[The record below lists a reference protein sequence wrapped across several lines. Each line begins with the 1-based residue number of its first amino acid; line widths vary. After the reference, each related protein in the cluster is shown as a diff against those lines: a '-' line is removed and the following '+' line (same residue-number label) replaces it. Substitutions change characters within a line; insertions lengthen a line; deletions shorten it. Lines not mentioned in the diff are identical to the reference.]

1 MKKLIVVLMLLSLVL
16 AGGSLA
22 TACDCVDCPGGICDG
37 TGPHGPNGPKK

>member
-1 MKKLIVVLMLLSLVL
+1 MKKLIVVLMLLCSVL

-37 TGPHGPNGPKK
+37 TGPHGPGPKK

>member
-1 MKKLIVVLMLLSLVL
+1 MKKLIVILMLFSLVL

-22 TACDCVDCPGGICDG
+22 TACDCVDCPDGICDG